1 LLLEKNAKSYQE
13 AARKKFVDPSELGSF
28 CENLRKQGK
37 TIATLNGS
45 FDLLHPGHYEMIYQG
60 ACEADVLLL
69 LVNTDASIRGY
80 KGPDR
85 PINPLDVRLFNLAA
99 IGMVD
104 YLSWFD
110 ELDPIAK
117 LDIIRPDVHVN
128 GAEYGED
135 CIEAEVVKKHG
146 GRIHIVSLVN
156 GFSSTNLIEKIRS
169 VG

>member
-1 LLLEKNAKSYQE
+1 LLFEKNAKSFRE
-13 AARKKFVDPSELGSF
+13 EARKKFVDPSDLGTF
-28 CENLRKQGK
+28 CENLRKEGK

-60 ACEADVLLL
+60 ACQADILLL
-69 LVNTDASIRGY
+69 LLNTDASIRGY

-85 PINPLDVRLFNLAA
+85 PINPLEVRLLNMAA

-104 YLSWFD
+104 CLTWFD
-110 ELDPIAK
+110 EFDPIAK

-128 GAEYGED
+128 GSEYGED

-169 VG
+169 VT